1 MKSEAVKYPDS
12 LIMMKRCLLL
22 SKRNPDTFLTSII
35 MPFLMM
41 VLFVALFGKLIHPEN
56 ISYVNYIIPGVLLQ
70 CFGQCASVIA
80 VSVNRDVTGGMI
92 SRFST
97 LPIKRISVL
106 GGHVLESTLRNF
118 LTAAVVLAAAWFLGF
133 RPLAGPGE
141 WLLVLALMLCVILA
155 FSWLSILIGVT
166 SNSPEGASSLFTLV
180 IVLPYL
186 SSGFVPLDAMPGPLA
201 AFARYQ
207 PMTPVIETMRNAFQ
221 SMPLDIEPALISLL
235 WCIGLTAVFCFCSLL
250 FFRKRISQS

>member
-56 ISYVNYIIPGVLLQ
+56 ISYVNSIIPGVLLQ
-70 CFGQCASVIA
+70 CFGQCASVTA

-207 PMTPVIETMRNAFQ
+207 PMTPVIETMRSAFQ
-221 SMPLDIEPALISLL
+221 GMSLNIETALVSLL

-250 FFRKRISQS
+250 FFRKRISQ

>member
-41 VLFVALFGKLIHPEN
+41 VLFVTLFGKLIHPEN

-70 CFGQCASVIA
+70 CFGQCASVTA
-80 VSVNRDVTGGMI
+80 VSINRDVTGGMI

-207 PMTPVIETMRNAFQ
+207 PMTPVIETMRSAFQ
-221 SMPLDIEPALISLL
+221 GMSLNIETALVSLL

-250 FFRKRISQS
+250 FFRKRISQ

>member
-70 CFGQCASVIA
+70 CFGQCASVTA

-133 RPLAGPGE
+133 HPLAGPGE

-207 PMTPVIETMRNAFQ
+207 PMTPVIETMRSAFQ
-221 SMPLDIEPALISLL
+221 GMSLNIETALVSLL

-250 FFRKRISQS
+250 FFRKRISQ

>member
-70 CFGQCASVIA
+70 CFGQCASVTA
-80 VSVNRDVTGGMI
+80 VSVNRDITGGMI

-106 GGHVLESTLRNF
+106 GGHVLESTVRNF
-118 LTAAVVLAAAWFLGF
+118 LTAAVVLIAAVFLGF
-133 RPLAGPGE
+133 RPSAGPGE
-141 WLLVLALMLCVILA
+141 WLLILVLMLGVILT
-155 FSWLSILIGVT
+155 FSWLSVFICLNLPFGPYLHSAGAGHKSESSILCRSSYLPQST
-166 SNSPEGASSLFTLV
+166 SNPYHDQGDA
-180 IVLPYL
+180 ILP
-186 SSGFVPLDAMPGPLA
+186 A
-201 AFARYQ
+201 A
-207 PMTPVIETMRNAFQ
+207 T
-221 SMPLDIEPALISLL
+221 
-235 WCIGLTAVFCFCSLL
+235 
-250 FFRKRISQS
+250 

>member
-70 CFGQCASVIA
+70 CFGQCASVTA
-80 VSVNRDVTGGMI
+80 VSINRDVTGGMI

-207 PMTPVIETMRNAFQ
+207 PMTPVIETMRSAFQ
-221 SMPLDIEPALISLL
+221 GMSLNIETALVSLL

-250 FFRKRISQS
+250 FFRKRISQ

>member
-41 VLFVALFGKLIHPEN
+41 VLFVAFFGKLIHPEN

-70 CFGQCASVIA
+70 CFGQCASVTA
-80 VSVNRDVTGGMI
+80 VSVNRDVTGGII

-207 PMTPVIETMRNAFQ
+207 PMTPVIETMRSAFQ
-221 SMPLDIEPALISLL
+221 GMSLNIETALVSLL

-250 FFRKRISQS
+250 FFRKRISQ

>member
-56 ISYVNYIIPGVLLQ
+56 ISYVNYIIPGVLLH
-70 CFGQCASVIA
+70 CFGQCASVTA

-207 PMTPVIETMRNAFQ
+207 PMTPVIETMRSAFQ
-221 SMPLDIEPALISLL
+221 GMSLNIETALVSLL

-250 FFRKRISQS
+250 FFRKRISQ

>member
-70 CFGQCASVIA
+70 CFGQCASVTA
-80 VSVNRDVTGGMI
+80 VSVNRDVTGGII

>member
-70 CFGQCASVIA
+70 CFGQCASVTA
-80 VSVNRDVTGGMI
+80 VSVNRDVTGGLI

-207 PMTPVIETMRNAFQ
+207 PMTPVIETMRSAFQ
-221 SMPLDIEPALISLL
+221 GMSLNIETALVSLL

-250 FFRKRISQS
+250 FFRKRISQ